1 MRGLERKLGALCRAA
16 AVYMAKN
23 KLKSESS
30 SDPNDNQ
37 RVASK
42 KNKKLPLEENANL
55 SEQVFG
61 KIYLLVIPSI
71 RYISHYEFVN
81 FSNSSFCFLNF
92 TMQFESTPN
101 VTRDDTIAREE
112 GRVKTQVTGTIILDE
127 KKIEKILGVSA
138 LNYNIIT
145 IHASSLELLQYS
157 YPMKL

>member
-71 RYISHYEFVN
+71 
-81 FSNSSFCFLNF
+81 
-92 TMQFESTPN
+92 
-101 VTRDDTIAREE
+101 
-112 GRVKTQVTGTIILDE
+112 
-127 KKIEKILGVSA
+127 
-138 LNYNIIT
+138 
-145 IHASSLELLQYS
+145 
-157 YPMKL
+157 KLKVIMNL

>member
-61 KIYLLVIPSI
+61 MIYLLVIPSI
-71 RYISHYEFVN
+71 EYYELVN

-101 VTRDDTIAREE
+101 VTQDETIPREE
-112 GRVKTQVTGTIILDE
+112 GRVKTQVTGTITLDE
-127 KKIEKILGVSA
+127 NKIEKILGVSSFD
-138 LNYNIIT
+138 YNN
-145 IHASSLELLQYS
+145 IHVSNLHRPQYS
-157 YPMKL
+157 YPMMF

>member
-71 RYISHYEFVN
+71 EYYELVN
-81 FSNSSFCFLNF
+81 FSNSSFCILNF

-127 KKIEKILGVSA
+127 NKIEKILGVSG

-145 IHASSLELLQYS
+145 IYASSLECLKYS
-157 YPMKL
+157 YPMRL

>member
-1 MRGLERKLGALCRAA
+1 
-16 AVYMAKN
+16 MAKS

-71 RYISHYEFVN
+71 R
-81 FSNSSFCFLNF
+81 
-92 TMQFESTPN
+92 
-101 VTRDDTIAREE
+101 
-112 GRVKTQVTGTIILDE
+112 
-127 KKIEKILGVSA
+127 
-138 LNYNIIT
+138 
-145 IHASSLELLQYS
+145 
-157 YPMKL
+157 

>member
-1 MRGLERKLGALCRAA
+1 MTIRGLL
-16 AVYMAKN
+16 
-23 KLKSESS
+23 
-30 SDPNDNQ
+30 P
-37 RVASK
+37 K

-71 RYISHYEFVN
+71 KYISHYELVN

-101 VTRDDTIAREE
+101 VTRDDTTAREE

-127 KKIEKILGVSA
+127 NKIEKILGVSA

-145 IHASSLELLQYS
+145 IYASSLECLKYS

>member
-61 KIYLLVIPSI
+61 MIYLLVIPSI
-71 RYISHYEFVN
+71 EYYELVN

-112 GRVKTQVTGTIILDE
+112 GKVKTQVTGTIILDE
-127 KKIEKILGVSA
+127 NKIEKILGVSA

-145 IHASSLELLQYS
+145 INASSLERLQYS
-157 YPMKL
+157 YPMML

>member
-16 AVYMAKN
+16 AVYMAKK

-55 SEQVFG
+55 SEQVFRT
-61 KIYLLVIPSI
+61 IYLLVVLSI
-71 RYISHYEFVN
+71 EYYELVN

-127 KKIEKILGVSA
+127 NKIEKILGVSA

-145 IHASSLELLQYS
+145 IYASSLECLKYS
-157 YPMKL
+157 YPMRL

>member
-71 RYISHYEFVN
+71 EYYELVN

-127 KKIEKILGVSA
+127 NKIEKILGVSA

-145 IHASSLELLQYS
+145 IYASSLECLKYS
-157 YPMKL
+157 YPMRL

>member
-16 AVYMAKN
+16 AVYMAKS

-42 KNKKLPLEENANL
+42 KNKKLPLEENANV

-61 KIYLLVIPSI
+61 TIYFLAIPSI
-71 RYISHYEFVN
+71 KYYELVN

-145 IHASSLELLQYS
+145 IYASSLECLKYS
-157 YPMKL
+157 YPMRL

>member
-1 MRGLERKLGALCRAA
+1 
-16 AVYMAKN
+16 MAKN

-61 KIYLLVIPSI
+61 KIYRLVIPSI
-71 RYISHYEFVN
+71 KSHYELVN

-127 KKIEKILGVSA
+127 NKIEKILGVSA

-145 IHASSLELLQYS
+145 IYASSLECIKYS
-157 YPMKL
+157 YPMRL

>member
-30 SDPNDNQ
+30 TDPNDNQ

-55 SEQVFG
+55 SEQVFRT
-61 KIYLLVIPSI
+61 IYLLVVLSI
-71 RYISHYEFVN
+71 EYYKLVN
-81 FSNSSFCFLNF
+81 FLNSSFCFVNF

-101 VTRDDTIAREE
+101 LTQDETIPREE
-112 GRVKTQVTGTIILDE
+112 GRVKTQVTGTITLDE
-127 KKIEKILGVSA
+127 NKIEKILGVSA
-138 LNYNIIT
+138 LNYNIIR
-145 IHASSLELLQYS
+145 IHASSLEHLQYS
-157 YPMKL
+157 YPMIF

>member
-1 MRGLERKLGALCRAA
+1 
-16 AVYMAKN
+16 MAKN

-71 RYISHYEFVN
+71 EYYELVN

-127 KKIEKILGVSA
+127 NKIEKILGVGA

-145 IHASSLELLQYS
+145 IYASSLECLKYS